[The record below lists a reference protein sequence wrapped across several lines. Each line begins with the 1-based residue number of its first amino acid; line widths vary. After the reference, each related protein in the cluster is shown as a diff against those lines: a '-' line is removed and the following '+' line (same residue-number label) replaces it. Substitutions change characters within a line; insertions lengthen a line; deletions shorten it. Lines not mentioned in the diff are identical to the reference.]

1 MKRLIKKFVLY
12 NLESLK
18 LSKTRFYCFYPL
30 QSSVSNEK
38 GVKRVSRIF
47 YTRNRTLNSLK
58 FPLKFKD
65 FDDSRKL
72 FLSLKRFKVIF
83 VRYNNFFSLSNTGVF
98 DKYFSILY
106 NFNLFSRS
114 IILILYV
121 HLCLRN
127 FERGF
132 ISVLALK
139 KC

>member
-1 MKRLIKKFVLY
+1 MKKLIKKFILY

-38 GVKRVSRIF
+38 SVRRVSRIF
-47 YTRNRTLNSLK
+47 YTRNRTLNFLK
-58 FPLKFKD
+58 FPLKFKN

-72 FLSLKRFKVIF
+72 FLSLKKFKVVF
-83 VRYNNFFSLSNTGVF
+83 VRYSNFFSLSNTRVF
-98 DKYFSILY
+98 DKYFSTIY
-106 NFNLFSRS
+106 NFNLFSKS

-121 HLCLRN
+121 HLCLKN

>member
-1 MKRLIKKFVLY
+1 MKKLIKKFILY

-38 GVKRVSRIF
+38 GVRRVSRIF
-47 YTRNRTLNSLK
+47 YTRNRVLNFLK
-58 FPLKFKD
+58 FPLKFKN

-72 FLSLKRFKVIF
+72 FLSLKKFRVVFI
-83 VRYNNFFSLSNTGVF
+83 RYSNFFSLSNTRVF
-98 DKYFSILY
+98 DKYFSTIY
-106 NFNLFSRS
+106 NFNLFSKS

-121 HLCLRN
+121 HLCLKN

>member
-83 VRYNNFFSLSNTGVF
+83 VRYNNFFLYLILVF
-98 DKYFSILY
+98 LISISA
-106 NFNLFSRS
+106 FF
-114 IILILYV
+114 IILICFQEVLY
-121 HLCLRN
+121 
-127 FERGF
+127 
-132 ISVLALK
+132 
-139 KC
+139 